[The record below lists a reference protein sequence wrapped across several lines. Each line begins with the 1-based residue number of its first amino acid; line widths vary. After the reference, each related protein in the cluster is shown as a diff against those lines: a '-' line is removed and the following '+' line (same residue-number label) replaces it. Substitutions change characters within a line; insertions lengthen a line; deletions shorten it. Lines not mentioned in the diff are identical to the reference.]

1 MTLRPIKGFPL
12 TDDYTT
18 TPVPNA
24 VLGRALTEVEDVDV
38 IKLILRA
45 VWLLERQNGYP
56 RFVSLEQLRSDRVLS
71 AVFDDA
77 AVFDRAL
84 DDAIAC
90 EVLVRVSVNGVDRL
104 MLNTESARRASVE
117 MVEAEVVQEEDDAD
131 DGWDAP
137 AERSMPADAFRAYEE
152 NIGIL
157 SPMIRQSILAAL
169 EDFTDEDITHAIKIA
184 VENESRTWSFVAGVL
199 RRWLKEGVPDDRHF
213 RWPSRGTEQRKEEG
227 THPLNPLRRNP
238 NRVDQPRVPE
248 TELEEFLEHQR
259 RNRST
264 E

>member
-45 VWLLERQNGYP
+45 VWLLERQNGHP
-56 RFVSLEQLRSDRVLS
+56 RFISLEQLRSDRVLS
-71 AVFDDA
+71 VVFDDTA
-77 AVFDRAL
+77 IFDRAL

-117 MVEAEVVQEEDDAD
+117 MVEVEVIQEKD
-131 DGWDAP
+131 DGWDVP
-137 AERSMPADAFRAYEE
+137 ADRSMPADAFQAYEE
-152 NIGIL
+152 NIGPL
-157 SPMIRQSILAAL
+157 SPMIRESILSSL
-169 EDFTDEDITHAIKIA
+169 EDFTDEAITLAIRIA
-184 VENESRTWSFVAGVL
+184 VEDESRSWSFVAGVL
-199 RRWLKEGVPDDRHF
+199 RRWAREGIPHERRD
-213 RWPSRGTEQRKEEG
+213 GTTGGKDKRDVSEVE
-227 THPLNPLRRNP
+227 LNRYIEYLRR
-238 NRVDQPRVPE
+238 Q
-248 TELEEFLEHQR
+248 QK
-259 RNRST
+259 RSSGQS
-264 E
+264 